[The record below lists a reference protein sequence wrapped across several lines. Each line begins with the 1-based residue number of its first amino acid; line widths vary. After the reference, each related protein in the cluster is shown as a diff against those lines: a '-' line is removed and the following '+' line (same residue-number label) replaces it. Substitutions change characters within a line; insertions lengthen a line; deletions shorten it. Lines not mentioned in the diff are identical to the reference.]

1 MNDRAGDDARGLTA
15 LGTAIRT
22 LRTQADLSERELADR
37 AELEPP
43 LIAELEQGRREPTW
57 GDLRRIAQG
66 LGTPLEQ
73 LLELAERLEE
83 AEPGPA

>member
-1 MNDRAGDDARGLTA
+1 MNDGASEDARGLTA
-15 LGTAIRT
+15 LGAAIQT
-22 LRTQADLSERELADR
+22 LRTQAGLSEPELADR
-37 AELEPP
+37 AEVEIP
-43 LIAELEQGRREPTW
+43 LIGELEQGRREPTW
-57 GDLRRIAQG
+57 GELRRIAQG